1 MVDENAAPQS
11 DAPALSFDKAK
22 AWLEEHSALPPA
34 PELKTLEPAHL
45 AKLVACDS
53 FAPFLPQLW
62 PAAFGARRQP
72 ERARARGAK
81 RRGASPRNMARPLRP
96 SPASLAPR
104 ACLTP
109 LPPVYA
115 GLQTSAMPP
124 PSRRGLRRGRSRW
137 RGCSTAGI

>member
-22 AWLEEHSALPPA
+22 EWLEEHSTLPPA

-62 PAAFGARRQP
+62 PAAFGACASSP
-72 ERARARGAK
+72 NARARGTK
-81 RRGASPRNMARPLRP
+81 RRDRPPCITARPLRP
-96 SPASLAPR
+96 LPASLAP
-104 ACLTP
+104 
-109 LPPVYA
+109 
-115 GLQTSAMPP
+115 
-124 PSRRGLRRGRSRW
+124 
-137 RGCSTAGI
+137 

>member
-62 PAAFGARRQP
+62 PAAFGARASSPNAR
-72 ERARARGAK
+72 RARREKTRRLPTQHGTPAPPIARL
-81 RRGASPRNMARPLRP
+81 PRP
-96 SPASLAPR
+96 
-104 ACLTP
+104 
-109 LPPVYA
+109 
-115 GLQTSAMPP
+115 
-124 PSRRGLRRGRSRW
+124 
-137 RGCSTAGI
+137 